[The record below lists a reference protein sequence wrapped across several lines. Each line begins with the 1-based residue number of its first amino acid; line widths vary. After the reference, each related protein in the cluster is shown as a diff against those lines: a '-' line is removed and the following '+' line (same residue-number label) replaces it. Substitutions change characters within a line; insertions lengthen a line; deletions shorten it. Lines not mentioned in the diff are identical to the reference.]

1 MTPATATPSAAPRP
15 SAPAAARP
23 ADAEHLRRVVEKQPA
38 CLFRV
43 GVDGLI
49 LAANDAGLGLLGANQ
64 PAQVLGGLLTTWIM
78 PAHHAAWRD
87 FARAVTSGTSQS
99 MECELTD
106 VSGTQRNVDFH
117 GVPLVDHADG
127 IPSLILGAR
136 DTTAQRSL
144 EAALFDAEQ
153 RQPTDASSEQ
163 LHMLESKIKEVE
175 ADRQRIEQS
184 LAKLPQLEM
193 LLKQG
198 RTHLQDLRTRLVE
211 ATQERDR
218 LAAQLGGREVENE
231 RLWAEQVQLQ
241 QSLTEQQQRDLTALR
256 AELQEAVAARDA
268 AAVLLTERET
278 EHEQLRVARDEA
290 VAERQGLAAQL
301 VERETEHEQLR
312 SARDE
317 AVAERQSLAAR
328 LVERETEREHLCTAR
343 DEAIAECDRLATKI
357 GEQLSERDRSMA
369 ALEEQHRQEADE
381 RVQALD
387 ALRSDAEQAAT
398 ERDRLSSELNI
409 LRAEHEEHV
418 RASDAHRQ
426 QLAMEHDVERAG
438 FEEAVRS
445 ASSQKREA
453 EKVLADLRLE
463 LQSMDLAVRKIE
475 PFAAAG
481 RLAVDLVRD
490 LLTAVADIDAR
501 AACLVAESSV
511 DSSSREEIEQLR
523 SDSVRASSLARQI
536 LHASEISHS
545 EERS

>member
-15 SAPAAARP
+15 SAPVPARP
-23 ADAEHLRRVVEKQPA
+23 ADADHLRRVVEKQPA

-64 PAQVLGGLLTTWIM
+64 PAQILGGLLTTWIM

-153 RQPTDASSEQ
+153 RQPTDASSEK

-268 AAVLLTERET
+268 AAARLTERET
-278 EHEQLRVARDEA
+278 EHEQLRIARDEA
-290 VAERQGLAAQL
+290 IAERQGLAAQL
-301 VERETEHEQLR
+301 VEREAEHEHLR
-312 SARDE
+312 I
-317 AVAERQSLAAR
+317 
-328 LVERETEREHLCTAR
+328 AR
-343 DEAIAECDRLATKI
+343 DEAIAERDRLATQLSEQS
-357 GEQLSERDRSMA
+357 EQLSERDRSMA
-369 ALEEQHRQEADE
+369 SLEERSRQEADE
-381 RVQALD
+381 RAQALG
-387 ALRSDAEQAAT
+387 ALRSDAEQATA

-426 QLAMEHDVERAG
+426 QLSLEHDVARAG

-463 LQSMDLAVRKIE
+463 LQSMDLAVRSIE

-481 RLAVDLVRD
+481 RLAVALVRE

-501 AACLVAESSV
+501 AACLVAECPV